1 MEWYSN
7 LDLSILIVDSEI
19 HAETAGGIALRQVIE
34 ILGDLDFRVIE
45 ALTVEDALSIYR
57 SVYPDIACVLLDWDL
72 QPESAASAGPV
83 EMIRTIRKRNRDL
96 PIFLF
101 TSKLAVNEIPL
112 EVIRS
117 IDGYFWKLDN
127 TPRFIAGRI
136 EDVTGD
142 YLDKL
147 LPAFFGELV
156 RYTQEYKYAW
166 HTPGHT
172 GGIAFLK
179 SPVGKLFFRFY
190 GENTLRSDLSVS
202 VPELGSLLEHTGVVG
217 AAESDAARI
226 FGADRTYFLTNG
238 TSTSNKVV
246 FSGCVQPGDI
256 VLVDRNCHK
265 SVMYA
270 IIMTGAVPVYL
281 IPTRN
286 PYGIIGPIHA
296 AEFDPAV
303 IQKKCAD
310 HPLIADA
317 GRTPRLAV
325 VTNST
330 YDGLCYDVEAIIE
343 KLTGTVGVLLFDEAW
358 YGYARFHPL
367 YRGRY
372 AMTPVT
378 AAPDRPAIFATQ
390 STHKVLAAFSQ
401 GSMIHLRDSHCP
413 EETRIDPDG
422 FNEAFMMHTST
433 SPQYSIIAS
442 LDVAAKMMEGDSG
455 TVLITDTLEEALIFR
470 QKMVQLMAQVLEDEE
485 AGSRRWWFPVWQPGV
500 GQGQY
505 VEHFLT
511 LRPRIQEGDAAELR
525 RHLDYWTLKPGDAWH
540 GFDGIEENYCLLDP
554 LKVTVLTPGIDP
566 GGLMEER
573 GIPAAIV
580 SRFLQEQGIVVE
592 KTGFYS
598 FFILFTMGISKGK
611 AGTLIAQLFE
621 FKDQY
626 DANTPLEQ
634 VFPEIVKTYP
644 RIYGGMGLADL
655 CDAMHAYL
663 KEHGIA
669 DIQKDVY
676 ARIPR
681 PAMTPAEAYR
691 MMIAGKA
698 EKVRLQDLAGRTA
711 AVMVVPYPPGI
722 PIWMPG
728 EVLSADDR
736 DIIDFLLLY
745 EDFDAA
751 FPGFETE
758 IHGVI
763 RDAGDDRK
771 VYSILCLREDR

>member
-270 IIMTGAVPVYL
+270 IIMTGAIPVYL

-343 KLTGTVGVLLFDEAW
+343 KLTGTVGVLLFD
-358 YGYARFHPL
+358 
-367 YRGRY
+367 
-372 AMTPVT
+372 
-378 AAPDRPAIFATQ
+378 
-390 STHKVLAAFSQ
+390 
-401 GSMIHLRDSHCP
+401 
-413 EETRIDPDG
+413 
-422 FNEAFMMHTST
+422 
-433 SPQYSIIAS
+433 
-442 LDVAAKMMEGDSG
+442 
-455 TVLITDTLEEALIFR
+455 DT
-470 QKMVQLMAQVLEDEE
+470 K
-485 AGSRRWWFPVWQPGV
+485 
-500 GQGQY
+500 
-505 VEHFLT
+505 
-511 LRPRIQEGDAAELR
+511 
-525 RHLDYWTLKPGDAWH
+525 KPGLNIHCGWR
-540 GFDGIEENYCLLDP
+540 L
-554 LKVTVLTPGIDP
+554 
-566 GGLMEER
+566 
-573 GIPAAIV
+573 
-580 SRFLQEQGIVVE
+580 SR
-592 KTGFYS
+592 T
-598 FFILFTMGISKGK
+598 
-611 AGTLIAQLFE
+611 FE
-621 FKDQY
+621 
-626 DANTPLEQ
+626 
-634 VFPEIVKTYP
+634 
-644 RIYGGMGLADL
+644 
-655 CDAMHAYL
+655 
-663 KEHGIA
+663 GIA
-669 DIQKDVY
+669 DCLPINCTGFEFSDTVTRFDDRCDYVHTPEWERQAIKGCVKKRNQSFQHHTRS
-676 ARIPR
+676 ATSS
-681 PAMTPAEAYR
+681 ATPA
-691 MMIAGKA
+691 K
-698 EKVRLQDLAGRTA
+698 
-711 AVMVVPYPPGI
+711 I
-722 PIWMPG
+722 PSNPG
-728 EVLSADDR
+728 E
-736 DIIDFLLLY
+736 
-745 EDFDAA
+745 
-751 FPGFETE
+751 
-758 IHGVI
+758 
-763 RDAGDDRK
+763 
-771 VYSILCLREDR
+771 

>member
-7 LDLSILIVDSEI
+7 LDLSILIVDSEL
-19 HAETAGGIALRQVIE
+19 HAETAGGVALRQIIE

-45 ALTVEDALSIYR
+45 ALTVEDSLSIYR

-83 EMIRTIRKRNRDL
+83 EMIRTIRKRNKDL

-142 YLDKL
+142 YLDRL
-147 LPAFFGELV
+147 LPSFFGELV

-172 GGIAFLK
+172 GGVAFLK

-217 AAESDAARI
+217 DAEADAARI
-226 FGADRTYFLTNG
+226 FGAERTYFLTNG
-238 TSTSNKVV
+238 TSTANKVV

-286 PYGIIGPIHA
+286 SYGIIGPIHA

-303 IQKKCAD
+303 IRKKCAD
-310 HPLIADA
+310 HPLIADE
-317 GRTPRLAV
+317 GQTPRLAV

-343 KLTGTVGVLLFDEAW
+343 KLSGTVGVLHFDEAW

-372 AMTPVT
+372 AMTPVS

-401 GSMIHLRDSHCP
+401 GSMIHFRDSQCP
-413 EETRIDPDG
+413 EEARIDPDG

-500 GQGQY
+500 GQSHY
-505 VEHFLT
+505 AEHFLT
-511 LRPRIQEGDAAELR
+511 LRPKMHEGDGAELR
-525 RHLDYWTLKPGDAWH
+525 RHLDYWTLRPGDPWH
-540 GFDGIEENYCLLDP
+540 GFEGIEENYCLLDP

-566 GGLMEER
+566 DGLMEVW

-580 SRFLQEQGIVVE
+580 SRFLQERGIVVE

-611 AGTLIAQLFE
+611 SGTLIAQLFE

-626 DANTPLEQ
+626 DANAPLDQ

-644 RIYGGMGLADL
+644 RIYGGLGLADL

-663 KEHGIA
+663 KDHGIA
-669 DIQKDVY
+669 EIQKNVY
-676 ARIPR
+676 ARIPG

-691 MMIAGKA
+691 RMVAGNA

-728 EVLSADDR
+728 EILSGEDR

-745 EDFDAA
+745 EDFDAT

-763 RDAGDDRK
+763 RDPGDDRK
-771 VYSILCLREDR
+771 VYSILCLRED